1 MSAYKNGYPP
11 TSCVNFSIA
20 LIAETAS
27 YLKKKIDF
35 SKMKLKILSF
45 KNFGLKKAKFYVFI
59 LKLIVNFHY

>member
-27 YLKKKIDF
+27 YLKSFVDLV
-35 SKMKLKILSF
+35 SKNDNENSQF
-45 KNFGLKKAKFYVFI
+45 
-59 LKLIVNFHY
+59 

>member
-27 YLKKKIDF
+27 YLKKK
-35 SKMKLKILSF
+35 KLIF
-45 KNFGLKKAKFYVFI
+45 KNESQNSHF
-59 LKLIVNFHY
+59 